1 MSGIKKVR
9 SLKRYLRRRKI
20 SSIEEWASSFSTL
33 EDLYT
38 FCKSN
43 NLQVDVEIERFSD
56 RTDTASSRANNDLP
70 KPKSAADKSRARK
83 ARKDRKEE
91 SQSPST
97 KPRAWHTPAAKR
109 PLKKSPT
116 VTEKP
121 KKK

>member
-9 SLKRYLRRRKI
+9 SLKRYLNRRKI
-20 SSIEEWASSFSTL
+20 SSVEEWASSFSTL
-33 EDLYT
+33 EDLHS

-43 NLQVDVEIERFSD
+43 NLQVDTEIKHFNAS
-56 RTDTASSRANNDLP
+56 TDMAAERANNDLP
-70 KPKSAADKSRARK
+70 KSKSVASKPPPKK
-83 ARKDRKEE
+83 ARKEE
-91 SQSPST
+91 SQPPSS

-109 PLKKSPT
+109 PLKKSPA